1 MNDLSH
7 SLPLQYLLD
16 GSLMHAICMIQ
27 LQTSHPMI
35 NITSVST
42 TASHFIK

>member
-16 GSLMHAICMIQ
+16 GSLIQ

-42 TASHFIK
+42 TVSHFIK